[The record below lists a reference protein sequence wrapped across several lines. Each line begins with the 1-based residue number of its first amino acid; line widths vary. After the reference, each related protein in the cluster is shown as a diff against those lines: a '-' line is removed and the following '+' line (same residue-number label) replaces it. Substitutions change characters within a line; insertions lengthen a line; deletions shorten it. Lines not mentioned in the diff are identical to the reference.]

1 MKRNVY
7 VITASQ
13 SAFYWWCRNHVDGTF
28 HPWRVYSIDSLQGV
42 YREDV
47 VVVSYPAGLRGDM
60 LREVVEN
67 LPRRPE

>member
-7 VITASQ
+7 VVTASQ
-13 SAFYWWCRNHVDGTF
+13 SAFYWWCREHVDETIR
-28 HPWRVYSIDSLQGV
+28 PWRVMHIDSLHGV

-47 VVVSYPAGLRGDM
+47 VVVGYPAGLRGDM
-60 LREVVEN
+60 LREAVEN